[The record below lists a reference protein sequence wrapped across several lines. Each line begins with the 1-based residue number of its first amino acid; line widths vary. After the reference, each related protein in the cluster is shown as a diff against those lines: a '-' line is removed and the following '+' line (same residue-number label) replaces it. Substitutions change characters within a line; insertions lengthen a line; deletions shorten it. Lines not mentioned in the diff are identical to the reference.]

1 MLQIAQVQQ
10 ALPSRLKGN
19 ITQELVDKLNN
30 ISKDPNHAEI
40 IKENFV
46 SYSSV
51 LQDGRYKIEDYMNAV
66 AYVSYKL
73 MSYSNQDSY
82 FRTFPDRHASLV
94 ARGVSAK
101 DISSYVAAYN
111 KNKLVNLILE
121 QSLIPIW
128 ILNQDA
134 VQRAINTQIE
144 IMSDNTVSA
153 VARTQAANSL
163 LTHLAKPKESTQIQ
177 LNIGTEETN
186 GLKDLKSAIVDL
198 AAQQKKLIESGV
210 TAKEIAASV
219 IVDGEVVD
227 EWRSKNVRWVT
238 R

>member
-19 ITQELVDKLNN
+19 VTQELVDKLNN

-219 IVDGEVVD
+219 IVDGEVID
-227 EWRSKNVRWVT
+227 E
-238 R
+238 

>member
-1 MLQIAQVQQ
+1 MLQIAQVQH
-10 ALPSRLKGN
+10 ALPTRLKN
-19 ITQELVDKLNN
+19 NVTQDLVDKLNN

-46 SYSSV
+46 SYSGV

-82 FRTFPDRHASLV
+82 FRTFPDRHANLV

-134 VQRAINTQIE
+134 VQKAINTQLE
-144 IMSDNTVSA
+144 IMSDHTVSA

-163 LTHLAKPKESTQIQ
+163 LTHLAKPKEATQIQ
-177 LNIGTEETN
+177 LNIGNEESN

-210 TAKEIAASV
+210 TAKVIAASD
-219 IVDGEVVD
+219 IIEGEVID
-227 EWRSKNVRWVT
+227 DNA
-238 R
+238 